1 MNIEAVLDIILQILN
16 VLEALARVFGFSL
29 NFFGN

>member
-1 MNIEAVLDIILQILN
+1 MNILVVLDVILQVLN

-29 NFFGN
+29 NFFG